1 MFLKAK
7 VKEKYLKFNIEYHST
22 MWRDVD
28 FYHLVGKGGEIW
40 FFTGKGEKFHN
51 LTLKRVEN
59 RVVAR
64 ANDRNLEQQGER
76 DIDYQH
82 NSNPQQGTVYML

>member
-1 MFLKAK
+1 
-7 VKEKYLKFNIEYHST
+7 

-40 FFTGKGEKFHN
+40 FFTGEGEKFHN
-51 LTLKRVEN
+51 LTLKRDEKT
-59 RVVAR
+59 VVAR
-64 ANDRNLEQQGER
+64 ANVRNLEQQGER

>member
-1 MFLKAK
+1 
-7 VKEKYLKFNIEYHST
+7 

-40 FFTGKGEKFHN
+40 FFTGEGVKFHN
-51 LTLKRVEN
+51 LRLQKVEN
-59 RVVAR
+59 TVVAR
-64 ANDRNLEQQGER
+64 VNLEQQGER